1 VKSKKLL
8 PVFVLAALVA
18 AGCAGKSKESL
29 GLFEPDRQQASAPGL
44 TEPGRIIRRDDMVKI
59 VLRRPGSTL
68 GSLEGVGKDG
78 NVATPD
84 GARMIADGLTLG
96 AFRES
101 LREMYLRVLGN
112 EELVVEAWIW
122 SSPYRVVRYKS
133 EEKSPVAMGTNR
145 PPATV
150 FPRIFRA
157 PLTVWEAIQ
166 LDGGVPPGVDSSK
179 IRILKRDLGRRTL
192 DCSGK
197 SGEPGGQTP
206 VESGD
211 YLFLV
216 PEGTPLSGIFD

>member
-1 VKSKKLL
+1 
-8 PVFVLAALVA
+8 
-18 AGCAGKSKESL
+18 
-29 GLFEPDRQQASAPGL
+29 
-44 TEPGRIIRRDDMVKI
+44 MVKI

-84 GARMIADGLTLG
+84 GARVTADGLTLG

-101 LREMYLRVLGN
+101 LREMYRRVPGN
-112 EELVVEAWIW
+112 EELTVEAWIW
-122 SSPYRVVRYKS
+122 SSPYRVVRYKP
-133 EEKSPVAMGTNR
+133 EENSPVATGTNR

-157 PLTVWEAIQ
+157 PFTVWEAIQ

-179 IRILKRDLGRRTL
+179 IRILKRDLARRTL

-197 SGEPGGQTP
+197 SGEPGGQIP

>member
-1 VKSKKLL
+1 MKSKKPLL
-8 PVFVLAALVA
+8 VSALAALVA
-18 AGCAGKSKESL
+18 AGCAGGHREPV

-44 TEPGRIIRRDDMVKI
+44 VESGRIIHRDDMVKI

-68 GSLEGVGKDG
+68 GSLEGIGKDG

-84 GARMIADGLTLG
+84 GARVSADGLTLG

-101 LREMYLRVLGN
+101 LREMYHRVPGN
-112 EELVVEAWIW
+112 EELAIEAWIW
-122 SSPYRVVRYKS
+122 SSPYRVVRYPP
-133 EEKSPVAMGTNR
+133 EGASPLGTGTNR

-150 FPRIFRA
+150 FSRIFRA

-179 IRILKRDLGRRTL
+179 IRVLKRDLARRTL

-197 SGEPGGQTP
+197 HGEPGGGTP
-206 VESGD
+206 MESGD
-211 YLFLV
+211 SLFLV